1 MARSPRRIAA
11 ALLLSGATALGV
23 GACSPITT
31 MQPYN
36 PSDGVRGVLGTQI
49 STDNLMIL
57 TDAEGSQGLL
67 LGGVTNKSG
76 DEAQVSF
83 AVDGASGA
91 LDVTVPSHSTLLLGP
106 EHEEVIVPSVPAPPG
121 AVVKMTVSTAQS
133 GSITLSVPVLDGT
146 LPAYDPYV
154 PVTPSESSASPSA
167 MSETD
172 SNQGDTEDET
182 TDQ

>member
-1 MARSPRRIAA
+1 PARGRGRRDRCAGVVKATSAARAAGSCPLGAGIRVGGARCVRCWCSCRKESPVARSPRRIAA

-31 MQPYN
+31 LQPYN

-57 TDAEGSQGLL
+57 TDAEGSPGLL

-83 AVDGASGA
+83 A
-91 LDVTVPSHSTLLLGP
+91 
-106 EHEEVIVPSVPAPPG
+106 
-121 AVVKMTVSTAQS
+121 
-133 GSITLSVPVLDGT
+133 LDG
-146 LPAYDPYV
+146 
-154 PVTPSESSASPSA
+154 
-167 MSETD
+167 
-172 SNQGDTEDET
+172 
-182 TDQ
+182 